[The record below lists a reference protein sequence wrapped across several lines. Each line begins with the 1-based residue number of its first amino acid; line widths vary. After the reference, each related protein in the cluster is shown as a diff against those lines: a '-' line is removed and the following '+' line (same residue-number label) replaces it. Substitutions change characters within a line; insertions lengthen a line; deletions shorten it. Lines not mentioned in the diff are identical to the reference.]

1 MHTIPLT
8 SRCWG
13 GILALALVLPAQA
26 SDKATPAKKG
36 EAAIP
41 QAAVIPA
48 EAWLKA
54 SDAKLTSA
62 EIDRLVA
69 KELQAS
75 SLAVA
80 PKTSDE
86 QFIRRVT
93 LDLTGHLPAP
103 ADVSEFAVDPNAN
116 KRARL
121 IDRLLASEE
130 YARHWARYWRDVIE
144 NRATANM
151 VFLRAPR
158 PQALEAWFFDQI
170 KSNTSWAN
178 VARAMVTSEGTLSM
192 TDPTQDG
199 AAGFLLAHFG
209 QDAAVERASETA
221 RVFLGIQLQCAQ
233 CHDHPSDIWKRE
245 QFHQLAA
252 FFGRTREQPQR
263 GAQQVTSVALTGR
276 AFGEHQMPDLN
287 NPGKGTTM
295 QPKFLNGA
303 ALPAGK
309 SDKERRA
316 ALADQLTAKE
326 NYWFAGA
333 YVNRLWGELMG
344 QSFYQPIDD
353 MGPQKE
359 AFLPTVLPRLAAGF
373 RGGNYDTKD
382 FFRVVLNTEAY
393 QRQIRLGESSDQHL
407 LFAASYPTRLRADAL
422 WQSLVNVLGNLGDTP
437 QGRPGGPM
445 FGGGPFARF
454 QTLEF
459 GFKRLFA
466 VDPSVKAD
474 EVEGS
479 IPQALIF
486 MNNPTINQKIEAKD
500 ANLLARILKSYP
512 KEDEALG
519 MVYLRTLARKPTD
532 GELEKCRTFITKVG
546 NRAEAYED
554 ILWALLN
561 STEFQTKR

>member
-1 MHTIPLT
+1 MHTIPPT
-8 SRCWG
+8 IRCWG

-26 SDKATPAKKG
+26 SDKPAPAAKA
-36 EAAIP
+36 EAAVP

-48 EAWLKA
+48 DAWLKA
-54 SDAKLTSA
+54 SDARLTSA

-75 SLAVA
+75 NLAAA

-86 QFIRRVT
+86 QFVRRVW

-103 ADVSEFAVDPNAN
+103 ADVSEFVTDPNPN

-121 IDRLLASEE
+121 IDRLLDSED

-158 PQALEAWFFDQI
+158 PQALEAWFFEQL
-170 KSNTSWAN
+170 KANTGWDK

-192 TDPTQDG
+192 TEPTQDG

-209 QDAAVERASETA
+209 PEAAVERASETA
-221 RVFLGIQLQCAQ
+221 RVFLGIQIQCAQ
-233 CHDHPSDIWKRE
+233 CHDHPSDVWKRE
-245 QFHQLAA
+245 QFHHLAA
-252 FFGRTREQPQR
+252 FFGRTREQPMR
-263 GAQQVTSVALTGR
+263 GAQQIASVALTGR
-276 AFGEHQMPDLN
+276 PFGEHQMPDLN
-287 NPGKGTTM
+287 NPGKGTVM

-303 ALPAGK
+303 SLPPGK
-309 SDKERRA
+309 PDRERRA
-316 ALADQLTAKE
+316 ALAEFLTAKD

-333 YVNRLWGELMG
+333 YVNRIWGELMG

-353 MGPQKE
+353 LGPQKE
-359 AFLPTVLPRLAAGF
+359 AYLPTVLPRLAAGF
-373 RGGNYDTKD
+373 RGSNYDPKE
-382 FFRVVLNTEAY
+382 FFRVVMNTEVY

-407 LFAASYPTRLRADAL
+407 LFAASYPTRLRSDAL
-422 WQSLVNVLGNLGDTP
+422 WQSLVNVLGTLGDGLP
-437 QGRPGGPM
+437 GRFGPM

-459 GFKRLFA
+459 TFKRLFA

-479 IPQALIF
+479 IPQALIL

-500 ANLLARILKSYP
+500 TNLLARILKAYP
-512 KEDEALG
+512 KDDDALR

-532 GELEKCRTFITKVG
+532 RELEKCRTFITKVG